1 MHYIEY
7 GNVFN
12 KQQEMVMT
20 VRYFFVNSQNQNWY
34 DGLYSRQTLNSVG
47 NLQSNGIKL
56 SDIKINLINVVFL
69 KVMISSELY
78 NAT

>member
-12 KQQEMVMT
+12 KQQEMAMT
-20 VRYFFVNSQNQNWY
+20 VRYFFVNSQNQNWH
-34 DGLYSRQTLNSVG
+34 DGLYSGQTLNLVG
-47 NLQSNGIKL
+47 NLQSNGMKP
-56 SDIKINLINVVFL
+56 SDIKINLINVVFF